1 MFCNIIITRPF
12 DQYFTYKLKKGQ
24 VVKEGVIVKV
34 PFGKT
39 KNQLGMVIETMQ
51 TLPEKNEY
59 EIKNVEYIF
68 EDILLSKQIIRLI
81 NWISDYTLEPRG
93 LVLKLFLINNKI
105 IEENKIEQKNNL
117 FKPNVVK
124 LNNDQAIASQK
135 IKDLLFK
142 FYSPIVLEGVTGS
155 GKTEVYF

>member
-1 MFCNIIITRPF
+1 
-12 DQYFTYKLKKGQ
+12 
-24 VVKEGVIVKV
+24 
-34 PFGKT
+34 
-39 KNQLGMVIETMQ
+39 MQ

-105 IEENKIEQKNNL
+105 IEENKIENKENL
-117 FKPNVVK
+117 FKPNFVK
-124 LNNDQAIASQK
+124 LNNDQEIASQK

-155 GKTEVYF
+155 GKTEVYFEIVEEV

>member
-1 MFCNIIITRPF
+1 MFCNIIVTRPF

-24 VVKEGVIVKV
+24 VVKEGVIVRV

-39 KNQLGMVIETMQ
+39 KNQIGMVIETMQ
-51 TLPEKNEY
+51 KLPEKNKY

-68 EDILLSKQIIRLI
+68 EDILLSKQIIKLI

-105 IEENKIEQKNNL
+105 IEEDKIEKKESL
-117 FKPNVVK
+117 FKPSFVK
-124 LNNDQAIASQK
+124 LNNDQEIASQK
-135 IKDLLFK
+135 IKNLLFK
-142 FYSPIVLEGVTGS
+142 FYSPIVLELS
-155 GKTEVYF
+155 LIHI

>member
-24 VVKEGVIVKV
+24 IVKEGNIVRV

-68 EDILLSKQIIRLI
+68 EDILLSKQIIKLI

-105 IEENKIEQKNNL
+105 IEEDKIEK
-117 FKPNVVK
+117 KRK
-124 LNNDQAIASQK
+124 LI
-135 IKDLLFK
+135 
-142 FYSPIVLEGVTGS
+142 
-155 GKTEVYF
+155 

>member
-1 MFCNIIITRPF
+1 MFCNIIVTRPF

-24 VVKEGVIVKV
+24 VVKEGTIVRV

-39 KNQLGMVIETMQ
+39 KNQIGMVIETMQ
-51 TLPEKNEY
+51 KLPEKNKY

-68 EDILLSKQIIRLI
+68 EDILLSKQIIKLI

-105 IEENKIEQKNNL
+105 IEENKIEKKIIYLNL
-117 FKPNVVK
+117 IL
-124 LNNDQAIASQK
+124 LN
-135 IKDLLFK
+135 
-142 FYSPIVLEGVTGS
+142 
-155 GKTEVYF
+155 